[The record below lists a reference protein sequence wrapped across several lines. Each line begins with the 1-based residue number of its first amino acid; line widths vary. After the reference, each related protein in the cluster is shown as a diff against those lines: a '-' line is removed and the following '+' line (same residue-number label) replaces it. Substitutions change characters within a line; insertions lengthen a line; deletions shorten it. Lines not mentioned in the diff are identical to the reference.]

1 MKGVRN
7 KSVSERT
14 INEVDKKGKLVSMKR
29 KHEESMEITSNEYC
43 VPGLTGPDY
52 IPKNKTRAKLERI
65 CHLQNQKITLNV
77 GGKRFDT
84 SISTL
89 NVEPRSL
96 LAQIAQCIPA
106 GLSEQFI
113 DRNPCHFDV
122 ILDFLRN
129 PIFSSNI
136 LPTDRV
142 ALRQIYDEAS
152 YYGLPDLLR
161 LVEEKAKFLGFLDF

>member
-1 MKGVRN
+1 MKGIRN
-7 KSVSERT
+7 KTVGERT
-14 INEVDKKGKLVSMKR
+14 INEVDKKGKILSLKR
-29 KHEESMEITSNEYC
+29 KPEESMETTSDEYC
-43 VPGLTGPDY
+43 VPGLPGPDY

-65 CHLQNQKITLNV
+65 CHIQNQKITLNV

-89 NVEPRSL
+89 NVEPGSI
-96 LAQIAQCIPA
+96 LAKIPQCFP
-106 GLSEQFI
+106 GRPEYFI

-129 PIFSSNI
+129 PIFSSNN
-136 LPTDRV
+136 LPTDREV
-142 ALRQIYDEAS
+142 LHQIYDEAS

-161 LVEEKAKFLGFLDF
+161 LVKKKAKFLGFPDF

>member
-1 MKGVRN
+1 MEGVRN
-7 KSVSERT
+7 ESVVERT
-14 INEVDKKGKLVSMKR
+14 MNEVDKNGRIVSLKR
-29 KHEESMEITSNEYC
+29 KHEESVEITSNEYS
-43 VPGLTGPDY
+43 VHDLPGPDY
-52 IPKNKTRAKLERI
+52 IPNNRTVATLERI
-65 CHLQNQKITLNV
+65 RHQQYQKITLNV

-89 NVEPRSL
+89 YVEPSSI
-96 LAQIAQCIPA
+96 LAKIAQCIPVQR
-106 GLSEQFI
+106 EYFI
-113 DRNPCHFDV
+113 DRNPRHFDV

-142 ALRQIYDEAS
+142 DLRQIYDEAS

-161 LVEEKAKFLGFLDF
+161 LVEEKATTLGFLDF